1 MSSRSGSSRKT
12 KLNSGNQIGFTE
24 NLSFRDRIANNML
37 SVNQN
42 MNILKLCDK
51 NSTRVKVS
59 GISETLLKRHLHILP
74 LCIICI
80 IIITTGL

>member
-24 NLSFRDRIANNML
+24 NLSFRDRTANNMQ
-37 SVNQN
+37 SVNQK
-42 MNILKLCDK
+42 NILKLCDK

>member
-12 KLNSGNQIGFTE
+12 KLNSRNQTGFTE
-24 NLSFRDRIANNML
+24 NLSFRDRTANNVQ
-37 SVNQN
+37 SVNQ
-42 MNILKLCDK
+42 

-80 IIITTGL
+80 IIITTAL